1 MSNRQNTRSWD
12 APPTIT
18 SINLPQLLNSPAY
31 TRVGI
36 DFLALGDH
44 AKALT
49 ITCLATKHTT
59 WTSAESE
66 DMSTTLDILRRF
78 QVQRGGVNVIVC
90 DRASYFAS
98 NKFAQECYDRLG
110 AKVELLSARSPFEGG
125 AFEKLHDLGL
135 ERLRHMTASQ
145 HGKLKGSSPR
155 AIQDLLDRVTLLLN
169 TRLLHRVHKP
179 LSDSDVIEPLTP
191 DLLAYGFTRKP
202 RNIPTLTNPNV
213 EPDPSELPP
222 PLTSTLKAIRE
233 YYLNHWWTKLKER
246 TLTSIQQKCKT
257 KTDGTPSDPND
268 ADFVTGDP
276 VLIYTGTARK
286 LDFHYVLCQV
296 LQRKGKNTYWVL
308 HREGVVRE
316 ENFYNMKKVVRCP
329 IQDYDCEVQHGPS
342 RFGQAIRVEFF
353 CFRPDGTRL
362 PDTKWY
368 IVTLYHAGIE

>member
-1 MSNRQNTRSWD
+1 
-12 APPTIT
+12 
-18 SINLPQLLNSPAY
+18 
-31 TRVGI
+31 
-36 DFLALGDH
+36 
-44 AKALT
+44 
-49 ITCLATKHTT
+49 
-59 WTSAESE
+59 
-66 DMSTTLDILRRF
+66 
-78 QVQRGGVNVIVC
+78 
-90 DRASYFAS
+90 
-98 NKFAQECYDRLG
+98 
-110 AKVELLSARSPFEGG
+110 
-125 AFEKLHDLGL
+125 
-135 ERLRHMTASQ
+135 
-145 HGKLKGSSPR
+145 
-155 AIQDLLDRVTLLLN
+155 
-169 TRLLHRVHKP
+169 VHKP
-179 LSDSDVIEPLTP
+179 LPDSDVIEPLTP
-191 DLLAYGFTRKP
+191 DLLAYGFTRKL

-213 EPDPSELPP
+213 EPDPNELPP

-257 KTDGTPSDPND
+257 KTDGTPSDPNE

-368 IVTLYHAGIE
+368 RGFLGQYNPDTDDYKIHWTSGEPSTAFDLRESRWFPLFGRKEGGHDTHDVGRSNHDNPDFESFTTPDQRTPARGSMDPLAIDFHADPISTPRNQEIHEYLGVKPQDIFGPRVKPNRRK